1 MTDSTTQPA
10 VSVPIPDVSAPYVDV
25 SVRLV
30 DDSGCAIFVSV
41 RLVDVSARVIDDVL
55 VGYRVRHGADANDEV
70 RYVFKFETHGDEN
83 GTLGVVNVGYRDA
96 HEADGHVG
104 VDHWLVGTSRCDG
117 DQGGGHR
124 RPTLV
129 GLRCAQPASPVAAR
143 SASGPTS
150 NALTESARAAVF
162 LRLPHLPPV
171 HVRHRR

>member
-1 MTDSTTQPA
+1 M
-10 VSVPIPDVSAPYVDV
+10 DV

-30 DDSGCAIFVSV
+30 DDSGCAIFVTV
-41 RLVDVSARVIDDVL
+41 PLVDVSARVIDDAL
-55 VGYRVRHGADANDEV
+55 VGYRVGHGADGHVEA
-70 RYVFKFETHGDEN
+70 RYVSKGETHGDEN

>member
-55 VGYRVRHGADANDEV
+55 VGYRVGHGADANDEV

-83 GTLGVVNVGYRDA
+83 GTLGVVNVGYRDV
-96 HEADGHVG
+96 HEPHGHVG
-104 VDHWLVGTSRCDG
+104 EAEGHVQGDG
-117 DQGGGHR
+117 KD
-124 RPTLV
+124 
-129 GLRCAQPASPVAAR
+129 
-143 SASGPTS
+143 
-150 NALTESARAAVF
+150 
-162 LRLPHLPPV
+162 V
-171 HVRHRR
+171 HHEWT